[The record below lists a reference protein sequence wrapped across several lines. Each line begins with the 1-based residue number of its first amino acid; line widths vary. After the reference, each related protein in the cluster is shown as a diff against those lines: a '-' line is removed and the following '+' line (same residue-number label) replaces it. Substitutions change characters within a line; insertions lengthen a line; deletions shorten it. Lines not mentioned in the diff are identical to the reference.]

1 MNSASADSVARVERL
16 FRRAERAIKRAER
29 LTHAL
34 PTAAVNQLRYAGRHL
49 LQADSDASGEALR
62 KAANHCV
69 RAWYDAFDAILL
81 RHLEAIARFEDSG
94 FPRDAIL
101 HYYPNYE
108 AELPLIKRAQDLFR
122 GTPPTQA
129 LTVERMV
136 DRLRMAK
143 CLSKI
148 VDRLRMTTQ
157 ELRKTY
163 LERSESEAE
172 QRENARIR
180 RDCISFLAT
189 LAGCLIGIFGILLT
203 AESWLSI
210 CLSLLFIVFAI
221 LAALLL
227 FRALR

>member
-1 MNSASADSVARVERL
+1 MNLASTDSVVRIERL

-29 LTHAL
+29 LTQAL

-81 RHLEAIARFEDSG
+81 RQLEVIADFENEG

-101 HYYPNYE
+101 YYYPDYE

-143 CLSKI
+143 RLSKI
-148 VDRLRMTTQ
+148 VASLRMTTQ

-163 LERSESEAE
+163 QERSEREFE
-172 QRENARIR
+172 QQENARIR

-203 AESWLSI
+203 AESWLAI
-210 CLSLLFIVFAI
+210 CVSLLLVGAAI
-221 LAALLL
+221 LLAIIVLC
-227 FRALR
+227 ALR